1 MTSAAASAIPAN
13 GIANSLA
20 EFAANLHYEDIPES
34 VRTRAKH
41 LVLDSVGIAHA
52 SGTYHFASVAMAAA
66 QALSESGDSPVIG
79 SSKKLSLR
87 DAALVNGILC
97 HGLDFDDTHS
107 AGVIHATTSTFPCA
121 LATAGHVN
129 ASGKD
134 MLIAYIIGVEA
145 AARLGMVVKGGLH
158 QIGFHPTGVMGSF
171 GCSLV
176 AGRLLGLNEKQLTM
190 AQGIV
195 LSMAA
200 GSLEFLEDGAWTKRM
215 HPGWAAVSGITAA
228 FLAKEGYVGASR
240 PYEGRFGLFNAYLS
254 HPEYNAASDLSLAT
268 AGLRE
273 TWEIENVA
281 IKPFPACHFTH
292 GCIDAALGLIREN
305 EIRADDIKRV
315 RALVPQEVVKTVCEP
330 VTNKRRPQNEYDA
343 EFSIPFLVSAAIT
356 RGKFTLAELTDDSLQ
371 DPEILSLAD
380 RVDYEIDHDSGFPK
394 YYSGEVVVEM
404 NDGSEI
410 RQREA
415 INRGNSDRPISNEEI
430 IEKFVGNIE
439 IANGATDR
447 VRDAILSMDTANNAR
462 DVAGQISS

>member
-1 MTSAAASAIPAN
+1 MTSAADSATPAN
-13 GIANSLA
+13 GIANILA
-20 EFAANLHYEDIPES
+20 EFAAHLDYENIPATVCE
-34 VRTRAKH
+34 RAKH
-41 LVLDSVGIAHA
+41 LILDSVGIAHA

-66 QALSESGDSPVIG
+66 QALSEGGDSPVIG

-107 AGVIHATTSTFPCA
+107 AGVIHTTTSTFPCA

-129 ASGKD
+129 ASGRD
-134 MLIAYIIGVEA
+134 LLVAYIIGVEV

-176 AGRLLGLNEKQLTM
+176 AGRLLGLSAEQLAM

-228 FLAKEGYVGASR
+228 FLAKQGYIGAGR

-254 HPEYNAASDLSLAT
+254 HPDYNAASDLNLAT

-273 TWEIENVA
+273 TWEIANVA

-292 GCIDAALGLIREN
+292 GCIDAALGLVRDH
-305 EIRADDIKRV
+305 EINVEEIKRV

-330 VTNKRRPQNEYDA
+330 VANKRRPQNEYDA

-356 RGKFTLAELTDDSLQ
+356 RRKFTLAELADDSLR

-380 RVDYEIDHDSGFPK
+380 RVDYEIDSESGFPK

-415 INRGNSDRPISNEEI
+415 VNRGNSDRPISNDEI

-439 IANGATDR
+439 IANGATER
-447 VRDAILSMDTANNAR
+447 VRDAILTMDTANSAR
-462 DVAGQISS
+462 DVAGRISA

>member
-1 MTSAAASAIPAN
+1 MSNAAASATPTN
-13 GIANSLA
+13 GIANQLA
-20 EFAANLHYEDIPES
+20 KFAANLNYEDIPAD
-34 VRTRAKH
+34 VRERAKH

-52 SGTYHFASVAMAAA
+52 SSTYHFASVAMAAA
-66 QALSESGDSPVIG
+66 QALSESGDNPVIG

-107 AGVIHATTSTFPCA
+107 AGVIHTTTSTFPCA
-121 LATAGHVN
+121 LATANHVN

-134 MLIAYIIGVEA
+134 MLIAYIVGVEA
-145 AARLGMVVKGGLH
+145 AARLGMVVKGGFH
-158 QIGFHPTGVMGSF
+158 QIGFHPTGVVGAF

-176 AGRLLGLNEKQLTM
+176 AGRLLGLDEEQLTM
-190 AQGIV
+190 AQGIA

-215 HPGWAAVSGITAA
+215 HPGWAAVSGITAV
-228 FLAKEGYVGASR
+228 FLAREGYVGASR
-240 PYEGRFGLFNAYLS
+240 PYEGRFGLYNTYLS

-268 AGLRE
+268 SGLGD
-273 TWEIENVA
+273 TWEIDNVA

-292 GCIDAALGLIREN
+292 GCIDAALGLVRDNQIK
-305 EIRADDIKRV
+305 ADDIKRV
-315 RALVPQEVVKTVCEP
+315 RALVPQQVVKTVCEP
-330 VTNKRRPQNEYDA
+330 VANKRRPQNEYDA

-356 RGKFTLAELTDDSLQ
+356 KGQFTLAELSDDSLQ

-380 RVDYEIDHDSGFPK
+380 RVDYEIDNEAKFPK

-404 NDGSEI
+404 NDGSEL

-415 INRGNSDRPISNEEI
+415 VNRGNSDRPISNDEI
-430 IEKFVGNIE
+430 IQKFVGNIK
-439 IANGATDR
+439 IANGETDR
-447 VRDAILSMDTANNAR
+447 VRNAILNMDQANSAR
-462 DVAGQISS
+462 DVAGQIAT

>member
-1 MTSAAASAIPAN
+1 MPSAAAAATPAN
-13 GIANSLA
+13 GIANQLA
-20 EFAANLHYEDIPES
+20 TFAANLNYEDIPET
-34 VRTRAKH
+34 VRERAKH
-41 LVLDSVGIAHA
+41 LILDSVGIAHA

-66 QALSESGDSPVIG
+66 QALSENGDNPVIG
-79 SSKKLSLR
+79 SNKKLSLR

-107 AGVIHATTSTFPCA
+107 AGVIHTTTSTFPCA
-121 LATAGHVN
+121 LAMANHIN

-158 QIGFHPTGVMGSF
+158 QIGFHPTGVMGAF

-176 AGRLLGLNEKQLTM
+176 AGRLLGLDEQQLAM

-215 HPGWAAVSGITAA
+215 HPGWAAVSGITSA
-228 FLAKEGYVGASR
+228 FLAREGYIGASK
-240 PYEGRFGLFNAYLS
+240 PYEGRFGLFNTYLS
-254 HPEYNAASDLSLAT
+254 HPEYNAKSDLSLAT
-268 AGLRE
+268 AGLGS
-273 TWEIENVA
+273 TWEIDNVA

-292 GCIDAALGLIREN
+292 GCIDAALGLVRDNKIN
-305 EIRADDIKRV
+305 AGDIKRI
-315 RALVPQEVVKTVCEP
+315 RALVPKEVVKTVCEP
-330 VTNKRRPQNEYDA
+330 VANKRRPQNEYDA

-356 RGKFTLAELTDDSLQ
+356 RGQFTLAELTDDSLK

-380 RVDYEIDHDSGFPK
+380 RVDYEIDTESGFPK
-394 YYSGEVVVEM
+394 YYSGEVIVEM
-404 NDGSEI
+404 NDGSEL

-415 INRGNSDRPISNEEI
+415 INRGNSDRPISNSEI
-430 IEKFVGNIE
+430 IAKFAGNVA
-439 IANGATDR
+439 IAKGETDR
-447 VRDAILSMDTANNAR
+447 IRNAILNMDQANSAR
-462 DVAGQISS
+462 DVGGQIAA